1 MDGMTMGAKAQQ
13 LQTAVSYVCA
23 ASRSD
28 RLVGL
33 QLNTYLVFT
42 RLYGT
47 TLNAGEEA
55 ACIRH
60 FYEIFAGTTT
70 LSITVHHS
78 NDSRDRY

>member
-1 MDGMTMGAKAQQ
+1 MTMGAKAQQ

-28 RLVGL
+28 RLAGL
-33 QLNTYLVFT
+33 QLNTYLCI
-42 RLYGT
+42 YGT

>member
-1 MDGMTMGAKAQQ
+1 MTMGAKAQQ

-33 QLNTYLVFT
+33 QLNTYLRV
-42 RLYGT
+42 YGT
-47 TLNAGEEA
+47 TLNAGEGA

-60 FYEIFAGTTT
+60 FYELLDGTTALT
-70 LSITVHHS
+70 NT
-78 NDSRDRY
+78 